1 MDLNS
6 IKLKVEDMDKS
17 NQVEILRILKKN
29 NLQINENKNGV
40 FINLSTLDEKIITDI
55 SKYITYY
62 ENQESKLN
70 EQEKI
75 KDTLKE
81 TLIEE

>member
-6 IKLKVEDMDKS
+6 IKLKVEDMDKL
-17 NQVEILRILKKN
+17 NQVEILRILKNN
-29 NLQINENKNGV
+29 NLQINENKNGI

-62 ENQESKLN
+62 ENQEN
-70 EQEKI
+70 KI
-75 KDTLKE
+75 KKKEVIKE
-81 TLIEE
+81 TIKESLIEE